1 MCNVFRYKS
10 IKGFLTGSHMHFL
23 HLHKMVEETWKTL
36 RELKIFKGFLK
47 LADVDISIVLAEW
60 AKTQN
65 WGEA

>member
-1 MCNVFRYKS
+1 MCNMFRDKS
-10 IKGFLTGSHMHFL
+10 IKGFFTGSRCF

-47 LADVDISIVLAEW
+47 LADVDINIVLAEW